1 MNLQNLKGVGDK
13 TLLSFYEANIY
24 TLDDLLTYYPYRYQ
38 ILIPT
43 VLDNKISDDTVV
55 INAIVSDISRVAY
68 IKKNLNVLRM
78 KVITNGKLISLVIYN
93 RAYLRPNLKI
103 GQKIIATGK
112 YDVHKNLFTASNLKF
127 GELLEKQIIPVYHSI
142 KNIKNAVLEK
152 IIKEGLKEA
161 LDLEDYIPQKYLE
174 KYHFINKDEAMMIVH
189 QPNNEELLNIAR
201 NRLIYEELFLFLF
214 KVQYLKKIKVNEETI
229 VKKIDKNLI
238 NDFINNL
245 PFKLTNDQLKSI
257 NEGLDD
263 FTSKKRM
270 NRLLLGD
277 VGSGKTIVATVLL
290 YANFLAGYQGAF
302 MAPTELLATQHYDS
316 IKKLL
321 EKLGLKVEL
330 LIGSMTKKNKNDI
343 MKKVSNNEV
352 DILIGTHAILNENL
366 SFANLGFVIT
376 DEQHRFGVNQRN
388 ILQEKGVKPDVLFMS
403 ATPIPRTYALTIYG
417 DMDTSIIK
425 EKPNGRKD
433 IITYVKKESEL
444 KDVLYKVLEE
454 IKLNHQIYVV
464 APMILENEDMPL
476 ETVLSLKE
484 KFDSAFHGKVPTEV
498 LHGKLKAKEKDEI
511 MNNFKNG
518 QTKILI
524 STTVIEVGVDV
535 PLATMMIIFNAER
548 FGLATLHQLRGRVG
562 RNDMQSYCY
571 LICNEDV
578 KRLKVLEESN
588 DGFYISEKDFEFR
601 GEGDLF
607 GERQS
612 GDMTFKIADLR
623 KNYDVLLKALDD
635 VKEWI
640 GSEEYLKVT
649 SYVKIIEEL
658 KFNN

>member
-24 TLDDLLTYYPYRYQ
+24 TLDDLLTFYPYRYQ

-55 INAIVSDISRVAY
+55 INAIVNDISRVAY

-112 YDVHKNLFTASNLKF
+112 YDVRKNLFTASNLKF
-127 GELLEKQIIPVYHSI
+127 GELLEKQIIPVYHNI
-142 KNIKNAVLEK
+142 KNIKNSSLEK
-152 IIKEGLKEA
+152 IINEGLKEA
-161 LDLEDYIPQKYLE
+161 VLLEDYLPSKYQE
-174 KYHFINKDEAMMIVH
+174 KYHFINKEEAMKIVH
-189 QPNNEELLNIAR
+189 QPNSEELLNVAR

-229 VKKIDKNLI
+229 IKKIDKNLI
-238 NDFINNL
+238 SDFINNL

-302 MAPTELLATQHYDS
+302 MAPTEILATQHYES

-321 EKLGLKVEL
+321 EKLNLKVEL
-330 LIGSMTKKNKNDI
+330 LIGSMTKKNKNEI

-484 KFDSAFHGKVPTEV
+484 KFDLAFHGKVPTEV
-498 LHGKLKAKEKDEI
+498 LHGKLKTKEKDEI

-518 QTKILI
+518 KTKILI

-535 PLATMMIIFNAER
+535 PLATMMIIFNADR

-578 KRLKVLEESN
+578 KRLHVLEESN
-588 DGFYISEKDFEFR
+588 DGFYISEKDFQFR

-623 KNYDVLLKALDD
+623 KNYNVLLKALDD
-635 VKEWI
+635 VKEWLD
-640 GSEEYLKVT
+640 SEEYLKVT

>member
-13 TLLSFYEANIY
+13 TIECLYQANIY
-24 TLDDLLTYYPYRYQ
+24 NINDLLTYYPYRYQ

-43 VLDNKISDDTVV
+43 ILDNQIIDDTVV
-55 INAIVSDISRVAY
+55 INAVVIDISKVAY
-68 IKKNLNVLRM
+68 IKKNLNILRM
-78 KVITNGKLISLVIYN
+78 KVENNGRIIALVIYN
-93 RAYLRPNLKI
+93 RAYLKSNLKV

-112 YDVHKNLFTASNLKF
+112 YDLRKNLFTASNLKF
-127 GELLEKQIIPVYHSI
+127 GELLEKKIIPVYH
-142 KNIKNAVLEK
+142 NIKSLKNGVLEK
-152 IIKEGLKEA
+152 IINEGLNEIENVVDYLPNKYQKKYSFISKEQA
-161 LDLEDYIPQKYLE
+161 ISLIHKPS
-174 KYHFINKDEAMMIVH
+174 DEHNLKMAK
-189 QPNNEELLNIAR
+189 E
-201 NRLIYEELFLFLF
+201 RLIYEELFLFLF
-214 KVQYLKKIKVNEETI
+214 KVQYLKKIKISEETI
-229 VKKIDKNLI
+229 VKKFDMNLI
-238 NDFINNL
+238 NDFINSL
-245 PFKLTNDQLKSI
+245 PFKLTNDQLKCI
-257 NEGLDD
+257 KEGLAD
-263 FTSKKRM
+263 FSGKKRM
-270 NRLLLGD
+270 NRLILGD

-290 YANFLAGYQGAF
+290 YANFLAGFQSAF
-302 MAPTELLATQHYDS
+302 MAPTELLATQHYES

-321 EKLGLKVEL
+321 EKRNLKVEL
-330 LIGSMTKKNKNDI
+330 LIGSMSKKNKNEI
-343 MKKVSNNEV
+343 MKKVSNNEI

-366 SFANLGFVIT
+366 GFANLGFVIT

-425 EKPNGRKD
+425 EKPQGRKD
-433 IITYVKKESEL
+433 IITFVKKEKEL

-484 KFDSAFHGKVPTEV
+484 KFDIAFHGKVPTEV
-498 LHGKLKAKEKDEI
+498 LHGKLKVKEKEQI
-511 MNNFKNG
+511 MDNFKNG
-518 QTKILI
+518 KTKILI

-535 PLATMMIIFNAER
+535 PLATMMIVFNAER

-562 RNDMQSYCY
+562 RNDIQSYCY

-578 KRLKVLEESN
+578 KRLHVLEESN

-640 GSEEYLKVT
+640 DSEEYLKVT

>member
-112 YDVHKNLFTASNLKF
+112 YDVRKNLFTASNLKF

-161 LDLEDYIPQKYLE
+161 LDLEDYLPQKYLE
-174 KYHFINKDEAMMIVH
+174 KYHFINKDEAMKIVH

-302 MAPTELLATQHYDS
+302 MAPTELLATQHYES

-343 MKKVSNNEV
+343 MKKVNNNEV

-635 VKEWI
+635 VKEWLD
-640 GSEEYLKVT
+640 SEEYLKVT

>member
-68 IKKNLNVLRM
+68 IKKKLNVLRM

-161 LDLEDYIPQKYLE
+161 LDLEDYLPQKYLE
-174 KYHFINKDEAMMIVH
+174 KYHFINKDEAMKVVH

-302 MAPTELLATQHYDS
+302 MAPTELLATQHYEL

-476 ETVLSLKE
+476 KTVLSLKE

-511 MNNFKNG
+511 MNNFKTG

-640 GSEEYLKVT
+640 DSEEYLKVT

>member
-1 MNLQNLKGVGDK
+1 MLSKVVG
-13 TLLSFYEANIY
+13 I
-24 TLDDLLTYYPYRYQ
+24 
-38 ILIPT
+38 
-43 VLDNKISDDTVV
+43 
-55 INAIVSDISRVAY
+55 
-68 IKKNLNVLRM
+68 
-78 KVITNGKLISLVIYN
+78 
-93 RAYLRPNLKI
+93 
-103 GQKIIATGK
+103 
-112 YDVHKNLFTASNLKF
+112 
-127 GELLEKQIIPVYHSI
+127 
-142 KNIKNAVLEK
+142 
-152 IIKEGLKEA
+152 
-161 LDLEDYIPQKYLE
+161 
-174 KYHFINKDEAMMIVH
+174 
-189 QPNNEELLNIAR
+189 
-201 NRLIYEELFLFLF
+201 
-214 KVQYLKKIKVNEETI
+214 
-229 VKKIDKNLI
+229 
-238 NDFINNL
+238 
-245 PFKLTNDQLKSI
+245 
-257 NEGLDD
+257 
-263 FTSKKRM
+263 
-270 NRLLLGD
+270 
-277 VGSGKTIVATVLL
+277 
-290 YANFLAGYQGAF
+290 
-302 MAPTELLATQHYDS
+302 
-316 IKKLL
+316 
-321 EKLGLKVEL
+321 
-330 LIGSMTKKNKNDI
+330 
-343 MKKVSNNEV
+343 
-352 DILIGTHAILNENL
+352 HAILNENL

-635 VKEWI
+635 VKEWLD
-640 GSEEYLKVT
+640 SEEYLKVT

>member
-68 IKKNLNVLRM
+68 IKKKLNVLRM

-161 LDLEDYIPQKYLE
+161 LDLEDYLPQKYLE
-174 KYHFINKDEAMMIVH
+174 KYHFINKDEAMKVVH

-302 MAPTELLATQHYDS
+302 MAPTELLATQHYEL

-476 ETVLSLKE
+476 ENVLSLKE

-640 GSEEYLKVT
+640 DSEEYLKVT

>member
-68 IKKNLNVLRM
+68 IKKKLNVLRM

-161 LDLEDYIPQKYLE
+161 LDLEDYLPQKYLE
-174 KYHFINKDEAMMIVH
+174 KYHFINKDEAMIVVH

-302 MAPTELLATQHYDS
+302 MAPTELLATQHYEL

-476 ETVLSLKE
+476 ENVLSLKE

-640 GSEEYLKVT
+640 DSEEYLKVT

>member
-43 VLDNKISDDTVV
+43 VLDNRISDDTIV

-78 KVITNGKLISLVIYN
+78 KVVTNGKLISLVIYN

-161 LDLEDYIPQKYLE
+161 LDLEDYLPQKYLE
-174 KYHFINKDEAMMIVH
+174 KYHFINKDEAMIIVH

-229 VKKIDKNLI
+229 IKKIDKNLI
-238 NDFINNL
+238 DDFINNL

-352 DILIGTHAILNENL
+352 DILIGTHAIFNENL

-433 IITYVKKESEL
+433 IITCVKKESEL

-476 ETVLSLKE
+476 KTVLSLKE

-511 MNNFKNG
+511 MNNFKTG

-640 GSEEYLKVT
+640 DSEEYLKVT

>member
-161 LDLEDYIPQKYLE
+161 LDLEDYLPQKYLE
-174 KYHFINKDEAMMIVH
+174 KYHFINKDEAMKIVH

-302 MAPTELLATQHYDS
+302 MAPTELLATQHYES

-321 EKLGLKVEL
+321 EKLNLKVEL
-330 LIGSMTKKNKNDI
+330 LIGSMTKKNKNEI

-352 DILIGTHAILNENL
+352 DILIGTHAMLNENL

-635 VKEWI
+635 VKEWLD
-640 GSEEYLKVT
+640 SEEYLKVT

>member
-43 VLDNKISDDTVV
+43 VLDNRISDDTIV

-78 KVITNGKLISLVIYN
+78 KVVTNGKLISLVIYN

-161 LDLEDYIPQKYLE
+161 LDLEDYLPQKYLE
-174 KYHFINKDEAMMIVH
+174 KYHFINKDEAMIIVH

-229 VKKIDKNLI
+229 IKKIDKNLI
-238 NDFINNL
+238 DDFINNL

-330 LIGSMTKKNKNDI
+330 LIGSMTRKNKNDI

-433 IITYVKKESEL
+433 IITCVKKESEL

-476 ETVLSLKE
+476 KTVLSLKE

-511 MNNFKNG
+511 MNNFKTG

-640 GSEEYLKVT
+640 DSEEYLKVT

>member
-229 VKKIDKNLI
+229 IKKIDKNLI

-302 MAPTELLATQHYDS
+302 MAPTELLATQHYES

-321 EKLGLKVEL
+321 EKLDLKVEL
-330 LIGSMTKKNKNDI
+330 LIGSMTKKKKNDI

-476 ETVLSLKE
+476 KTVLSLKE

-511 MNNFKNG
+511 MNNFKTG

-562 RNDMQSYCY
+562 RNDMQSY
-571 LICNEDV
+571 
-578 KRLKVLEESN
+578 
-588 DGFYISEKDFEFR
+588 ISEKDFEFR

-640 GSEEYLKVT
+640 DSEEYLKVT

>member
-78 KVITNGKLISLVIYN
+78 KIITNGKLISLVIYN

-161 LDLEDYIPQKYLE
+161 LDLEDYLPQKYLE

-302 MAPTELLATQHYDS
+302 MAPTELLATQHYES

-321 EKLGLKVEL
+321 EKLDLKVEL

-640 GSEEYLKVT
+640 DSEEYLKVT

>member
-78 KVITNGKLISLVIYN
+78 KIITNGKLISLVIYN

-161 LDLEDYIPQKYLE
+161 LDLEDYLPQKYLE
-174 KYHFINKDEAMMIVH
+174 KYHFINKDEAMKIVH

-302 MAPTELLATQHYDS
+302 MAPTELLATQHYES

-321 EKLGLKVEL
+321 EKLDLKVEL
-330 LIGSMTKKNKNDI
+330 LIGSMTKKKKNDI

-635 VKEWI
+635 VKEWLD
-640 GSEEYLKVT
+640 SEEYLKVT

>member
-24 TLDDLLTYYPYRYQ
+24 TLDDLLTFYPYRYQ

-55 INAIVSDISRVAY
+55 INAIVNDISRVAY

-112 YDVHKNLFTASNLKF
+112 YDVRKNLFTASNLKF
-127 GELLEKQIIPVYHSI
+127 GELLEKQIIPVYHNI
-142 KNIKNAVLEK
+142 KNIKNSSLEK
-152 IIKEGLKEA
+152 IINEGLKEA
-161 LDLEDYIPQKYLE
+161 VLLEDYLPSKYQE
-174 KYHFINKDEAMMIVH
+174 KYHFINKEEAMKIVH
-189 QPNNEELLNIAR
+189 QPNSEELLNVAR

-229 VKKIDKNLI
+229 IKKIDKNLI
-238 NDFINNL
+238 SDFINNL
-245 PFKLTNDQLKSI
+245 PYKLTNDQLKSI

-302 MAPTELLATQHYDS
+302 MAPTEILATQHYES

-321 EKLGLKVEL
+321 EKLNLKVEL
-330 LIGSMTKKNKNDI
+330 LIGSMTKKNKNEI

-484 KFDSAFHGKVPTEV
+484 KFDLAFHGKVPTEV
-498 LHGKLKAKEKDEI
+498 LHGKLKTKEKDEI

-518 QTKILI
+518 KTKILI

-535 PLATMMIIFNAER
+535 PLATMMIIFNADR

-578 KRLKVLEESN
+578 KRLHVLEESN
-588 DGFYISEKDFEFR
+588 DGFYISEKDFQFR

-623 KNYDVLLKALDD
+623 KNYNVLLKALDD
-635 VKEWI
+635 VKEWLD
-640 GSEEYLKVT
+640 SEEYLKVT